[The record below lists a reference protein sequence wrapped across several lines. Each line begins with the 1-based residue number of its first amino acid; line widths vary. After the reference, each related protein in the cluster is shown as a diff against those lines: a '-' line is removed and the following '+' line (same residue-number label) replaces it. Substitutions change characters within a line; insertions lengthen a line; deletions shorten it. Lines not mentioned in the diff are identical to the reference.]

1 MYKAL
6 PSAVYRLHE
15 LHVKSLSDFLQFA
28 HLQILLAVGSP
39 VAIDMLDLEFLLGGI
54 LVCLCIDKILF

>member
-6 PSAVYRLHE
+6 PSAVYRLHK

-28 HLQILLAVGSP
+28 HLQILLAVGCP

-54 LVCLCIDKILF
+54 LVCLCIDKF